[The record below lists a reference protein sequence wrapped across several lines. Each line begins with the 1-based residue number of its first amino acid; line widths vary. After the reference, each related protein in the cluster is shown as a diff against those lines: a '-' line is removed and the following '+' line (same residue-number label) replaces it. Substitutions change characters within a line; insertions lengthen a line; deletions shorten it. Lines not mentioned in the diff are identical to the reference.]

1 MLKMFLD
8 WPALTIL
15 YAFGIVLALIYIM
28 CHLPDKWTNEKIF
41 MGPFI
46 FLCFSIMVV
55 GVVSPILIY
64 FSVKEPISNK
74 VWKQVYT
81 NNENASVEISFEEG
95 CYQKKYSI
103 KAGENSS
110 DNIRKLYNK
119 LNSDSVVYDVKITV
133 SQGKNKLTKVVAITK
148 DNFVRNKVDLNN
160 SQVTKVEYRPIEGF
174 ARKMF
179 GETGTPEE
187 NDETGEIKITLGS
200 SENQNLKK
208 IFEE

>member
-8 WPALTIL
+8 WPALIIL
-15 YAFGIVLALIYIM
+15 YGLCIILALLYIM
-28 CHLPDKWTNEKIF
+28 CHLPDKLTNKKIF
-41 MGPFI
+41 MGPFV
-46 FLCFSIMVV
+46 FLCLSIIF
-55 GVVSPILIY
+55 VSIISTPIIY
-64 FSVKEPISNK
+64 LTAKQPISNK
-74 VWKQVYT
+74 AWKQVYT

-200 SENQNLKK
+200 SENKKLKK

>member
-64 FSVKEPISNK
+64 FSVKQPISNK
-74 VWKQVYT
+74 AWKQVYT
-81 NNENASVEISFEEG
+81 NNENASVEISFEDG
-95 CYQKKYSI
+95 YQGKYSI

-110 DNIRKLYNK
+110 DNIQKLYNK
-119 LNSDSVVYDVKITV
+119 LNCKSVVYDVKITV

-179 GETGTPEE
+179 GEAGTPEE
-187 NDETGEIKITLGS
+187 SDETGEIKITLGS
-200 SENQNLKK
+200 SENKNLKK
-208 IFEE
+208 IFED

>member
-1 MLKMFLD
+1 MKLVLKKD
-8 WPALTIL
+8 VI
-15 YAFGIVLALIYIM
+15 
-28 CHLPDKWTNEKIF
+28 K
-41 MGPFI
+41 
-46 FLCFSIMVV
+46 
-55 GVVSPILIY
+55 
-64 FSVKEPISNK
+64 
-74 VWKQVYT
+74 
-81 NNENASVEISFEEG
+81 
-95 CYQKKYSI
+95 KKYSI

-187 NDETGEIKITLGS
+187 IDETYLPYLQKYFKMDEIPWPTKIIYV
-200 SENQNLKK
+200 LKK
-208 IFEE
+208 TKNK

>member
-1 MLKMFLD
+1 ML
-8 WPALTIL
+8 
-15 YAFGIVLALIYIM
+15 
-28 CHLPDKWTNEKIF
+28 
-41 MGPFI
+41 
-46 FLCFSIMVV
+46 S
-55 GVVSPILIY
+55 
-64 FSVKEPISNK
+64 
-74 VWKQVYT
+74 
-81 NNENASVEISFEEG
+81 
-95 CYQKKYSI
+95 KKYSI

-133 SQGKNKLTKVVAITK
+133 SQGKNKLTKVVAISK
-148 DNFVRNKVDLNN
+148 DNFIRNKVDLNN

-174 ARKMF
+174 AHKMF

>member
-1 MLKMFLD
+1 ML
-8 WPALTIL
+8 
-15 YAFGIVLALIYIM
+15 
-28 CHLPDKWTNEKIF
+28 
-41 MGPFI
+41 
-46 FLCFSIMVV
+46 S
-55 GVVSPILIY
+55 
-64 FSVKEPISNK
+64 
-74 VWKQVYT
+74 
-81 NNENASVEISFEEG
+81 
-95 CYQKKYSI
+95 KKYSI

-200 SENQNLKK
+200 SENKKLKK

>member
-8 WPALTIL
+8 WPGLIMLYGLCIIL
-15 YAFGIVLALIYIM
+15 VLIYIM
-28 CHLPDKWTNEKIF
+28 CHLPDKWTDKTIF
-41 MGPFI
+41 RGPFI
-46 FLCFSIMVV
+46 FLCLSIIF
-55 GVVSPILIY
+55 VSIVSTPIIY
-64 FSVKEPISNK
+64 LTAKQPISNK
-74 VWKQVYT
+74 AWKQVYT
-81 NNENASVEISFEEG
+81 NNENASVEISFEDG
-95 CYQKKYSI
+95 YQGKYSI

-110 DNIRKLYNK
+110 DNIQKLHNK
-119 LNSDSVVYDVKITV
+119 LNSNSVVYDVKITV

-160 SQVTKVEYRPIEGF
+160 SQVAKVEYRPIEGF

-187 NDETGEIKITLGS
+187 SDETGEIKITLGS

-208 IFEE
+208 IFED

>member
-8 WPALTIL
+8 WPALIIL
-15 YAFGIVLALIYIM
+15 YGFCIILALIYIM
-28 CHLPDKWTNEKIF
+28 CRLPDKWTNKKIF

-46 FLCFSIMVV
+46 FLCLSIIL
-55 GVVSPILIY
+55 VSIVFTLTI
-64 FSVKEPISNK
+64 FFLTKQPISNK
-74 VWKQVYT
+74 AWKQVYT
-81 NNENASVEISFEEG
+81 NNENASVEISFEDG
-95 CYQKKYSI
+95 YQGKYSI

-110 DNIRKLYNK
+110 DNIQKLYNK
-119 LNSDSVVYDVKITV
+119 LNCDSVVYDVKITV

-160 SQVTKVEYRPIEGF
+160 SQVAKVEYRPIEGF
-174 ARKMF
+174 AHKMF

-187 NDETGEIKITLGS
+187 SDETGEIKITLGS